1 MFEQKRAYWRSLDNA
16 AKLFSAASSPKD
28 TRVFRFYCE
37 LKEEVKEEILQE
49 ALNQTIQKYPVF
61 LSVMRKGLFWHYL
74 EKSELRPVVREEYKE
89 PCSSLYVRDKKTLL
103 FEVTYYKKRI
113 NFEVFHALT
122 DGTGATEFLRE
133 LVKNYLYLIHEED
146 LEPVELS
153 NQYLTVKDQEDDS
166 FSRYYDPDF
175 PRKKKK
181 KIRAV
186 QIKKGGKGYEELQI
200 NEASMSVKELLGIA
214 REKKVS
220 MSVLLTAAFIC
231 AIHEEMSRMQ
241 EKKPVILMVPVNL
254 RKIFPSDSM
263 LNFFG
268 YIEPGYQFG
277 GGKDSFEDVLEAV
290 KLYFQENLS
299 KEHMAG
305 RMNELIAIEKH
316 KILKW
321 APLELKNRCIRA
333 GAKMAEQEVT
343 AVLSNMSV
351 VKMPEDYAQ
360 YIEKFG
366 VYTST
371 NRTELCICSF
381 QDTLSLGFTS
391 RYDSTNIQRNFYR
404 ILKEL
409 GASVKV
415 AEPDFPEDARP
426 NYEGKKVLQIFTFC
440 CIAAIVI
447 SMMTDIIISP
457 GMHWSVFVAAGC
469 ATMWLTMAV
478 GYVKRFNLL
487 KNAAWQLLIMSGIC
501 VLWDLGTGWRGWSV
515 NIGIPDICLL
525 IQVVMLIISRIRS
538 LSPREYMIYYVMA
551 AVYSMILPLI
561 LLVTGVIHY
570 KTPSVICIGCS
581 FLLLIGLILFKRK
594 EFKEEMHKKIP
605 RWLIL
610 IERKILVALCGA
622 GLILR
627 EILKKILHP

>member
-457 GMHWSVFVAAGC
+457 GVHWSVFVAAGC
-469 ATMWLTMAV
+469 VTMWLTMAV

-525 IQVVMLIISRIRS
+525 IQVVMLIISGIRS

-570 KTPSVICIGCS
+570 RTPSVICIGCS

-594 EFKEEMHKKIP
+594 EFKEEMHKKFH
-605 RWLIL
+605 
-610 IERKILVALCGA
+610 VG
-622 GLILR
+622 
-627 EILKKILHP
+627 

>member
-153 NQYLTVKDQEDDS
+153 NKYLTVKDQEDDS

-457 GMHWSVFVAAGC
+457 GVHWSVFVAAGC
-469 ATMWLTMAV
+469 VTMWLTMAV

-570 KTPSVICIGCS
+570 RTPSVICIGCS

-594 EFKEEMHKKIP
+594 EFKEEMHKKFH
-605 RWLIL
+605 
-610 IERKILVALCGA
+610 VG
-622 GLILR
+622 
-627 EILKKILHP
+627 

>member
-28 TRVFRFYCE
+28 TRVFRFYCV
-37 LKEEVKEEILQE
+37 LKEEVKEDILQE
-49 ALNQTIQKYPVF
+49 ALNRTIQKYPVF

-103 FEVTYYKKRI
+103 FEVTYYKRRI

-133 LVKNYLYLIHEED
+133 LVKNYLYLVHKED
-146 LEPVELS
+146 GLKQVELS
-153 NQYLTVKDQEDDS
+153 DQYLTVKDQEDDS

-181 KIRAV
+181 KRRAV
-186 QIKKGGKGYEELQI
+186 QIKKSGKGYEELQI
-200 NEASMSVKELLGIA
+200 HESTMSVKELLGIS
-214 REKKVS
+214 REKGVS
-220 MSVLLTAAFIC
+220 MSVLLTTAFIC
-231 AIHEEMSRMQ
+231 AIHEEMSRIQ

-277 GGKDSFEDVLEAV
+277 EGKDSFEDVLEAV
-290 KLYFQENLS
+290 KVYFRDNLS
-299 KEHMAG
+299 KEQMAG
-305 RMNELIAIEKH
+305 RMNELIAFEKH

-351 VKMPEDYAQ
+351 VKMPEEYAG
-360 YIEKFG
+360 YIERFG

-371 NRTELCICSF
+371 NRTELCVCSF
-381 QDTLSLGFTS
+381 GDTLSLSFTS

-409 GASVKV
+409 GASVTV
-415 AEPDFPEDARP
+415 PRPEFPKEVKP
-426 NYEGKKVLQIFTFC
+426 NYEGKKVLQIFSFC

-457 GMHWSVFVAAGC
+457 GVHWSVFVAAGC
-469 ATMWLTMAV
+469 VTMWFIMAV
-478 GYVKRFNLL
+478 GYVKRHNLL
-487 KNAAWQLLIMSGIC
+487 KNAAWQLLIMSAIC
-501 VLWDLGTGWRGWSV
+501 VLWDAGTGWRGWSV

-525 IQVVMLIISRIRS
+525 IQVAMFIISRIRS

-551 AVYSMILPLI
+551 SVYSMLLPFV
-561 LLVTGVIHY
+561 LLMTGVARY
-570 KTPSVICIGCS
+570 RTPSVVCIGCS
-581 FLLLIGLILFKRK
+581 FLFLIGLILFKRK
-594 EFKEEMHKKIP
+594 EFKEEMHKKFH
-605 RWLIL
+605 
-610 IERKILVALCGA
+610 VG
-622 GLILR
+622 
-627 EILKKILHP
+627 

>member
-186 QIKKGGKGYEELQI
+186 HIKKGGKGYEELQI

-415 AEPDFPEDARP
+415 EEPDFPEDARP

-457 GMHWSVFVAAGC
+457 GVHWSVFVAAGC
-469 ATMWLTMAV
+469 VTMWLTMAV

-570 KTPSVICIGCS
+570 RTPSVICIGCS

-594 EFKEEMHKKIP
+594 EFKEEMHKKFH
-605 RWLIL
+605 
-610 IERKILVALCGA
+610 VG
-622 GLILR
+622 
-627 EILKKILHP
+627 

>member
-1 MFEQKRAYWRSLDNA
+1 MFQQRRAYWRSLDNA

-28 TRVFRFYCE
+28 TRVFRFYCV
-37 LKEEVKEEILQE
+37 LKEKVDGKVLQE
-49 ALNQTIQKYPVF
+49 ALNQTIEKYPVF

-290 KLYFQENLS
+290 KLYFKENLT

-409 GASVKV
+409 GASVKA

-447 SMMTDIIISP
+447 SMMTDIIISL
-457 GMHWSVFVAAGC
+457 GVHWSVFVAAGC

-570 KTPSVICIGCS
+570 RTPSVICIGCS

-594 EFKEEMHKKIP
+594 EFKEEMHKKFH
-605 RWLIL
+605 
-610 IERKILVALCGA
+610 VG
-622 GLILR
+622 
-627 EILKKILHP
+627 

>member
-321 APLELKNRCIRA
+321 APLELKNSCIRA

-457 GMHWSVFVAAGC
+457 GVHWSVFVAAGC

-594 EFKEEMHKKIP
+594 EFKEEMHKKFH
-605 RWLIL
+605 
-610 IERKILVALCGA
+610 VG
-622 GLILR
+622 
-627 EILKKILHP
+627 

>member
-16 AKLFSAASSPKD
+16 AKLFSAASSLKD

-440 CIAAIVI
+440 CIVAIVI

-457 GMHWSVFVAAGC
+457 GVHWSVFVAAGC

-570 KTPSVICIGCS
+570 RTPSVICIGCS

-594 EFKEEMHKKIP
+594 EFKEEMHKKFH
-605 RWLIL
+605 
-610 IERKILVALCGA
+610 VG
-622 GLILR
+622 
-627 EILKKILHP
+627 

>member
-16 AKLFSAASSPKD
+16 AKLFSAASSPKY

-594 EFKEEMHKKIP
+594 EFKEEMHKKFH
-605 RWLIL
+605 
-610 IERKILVALCGA
+610 VG
-622 GLILR
+622 
-627 EILKKILHP
+627 

>member
-457 GMHWSVFVAAGC
+457 GMHWSVFVASGC

-570 KTPSVICIGCS
+570 RTPSVICIGCS

-594 EFKEEMHKKIP
+594 EFKEEMHKKFH
-605 RWLIL
+605 
-610 IERKILVALCGA
+610 VG
-622 GLILR
+622 
-627 EILKKILHP
+627 

>member
-321 APLELKNRCIRA
+321 APLKNRCIRA

-457 GMHWSVFVAAGC
+457 GVHWSVFVAAGC

-594 EFKEEMHKKIP
+594 EFKEEMHKKFH
-605 RWLIL
+605 
-610 IERKILVALCGA
+610 VG
-622 GLILR
+622 
-627 EILKKILHP
+627 

>member
-28 TRVFRFYCE
+28 IRVFRFYCE

-263 LNFFG
+263 LIFFG

-277 GGKDSFEDVLEAV
+277 EGKDSFEDVLEAV

-457 GMHWSVFVAAGC
+457 GVHWSVFVAAGC
-469 ATMWLTMAV
+469 VTMWLTMAV

-570 KTPSVICIGCS
+570 RTPSVICIGCS

-594 EFKEEMHKKIP
+594 EFKEEMHKKFH
-605 RWLIL
+605 
-610 IERKILVALCGA
+610 VG
-622 GLILR
+622 
-627 EILKKILHP
+627 

>member
-457 GMHWSVFVAAGC
+457 GVHWSVFVAAGC
-469 ATMWLTMAV
+469 VTMWLTMAV

-561 LLVTGVIHY
+561 LLVTGVIHNR
-570 KTPSVICIGCS
+570 TPSVICIGCS

-594 EFKEEMHKKIP
+594 EFKEEMHKKFH
-605 RWLIL
+605 
-610 IERKILVALCGA
+610 VG
-622 GLILR
+622 
-627 EILKKILHP
+627 

>member
-186 QIKKGGKGYEELQI
+186 QINKGGKGYEELQI

-457 GMHWSVFVAAGC
+457 GVHWSVFVAAGC
-469 ATMWLTMAV
+469 VTMWLTMAV

-570 KTPSVICIGCS
+570 RTPSVICIGCS

-594 EFKEEMHKKIP
+594 EFKEEMHKKFH
-605 RWLIL
+605 
-610 IERKILVALCGA
+610 VG
-622 GLILR
+622 
-627 EILKKILHP
+627 

>member
-457 GMHWSVFVAAGC
+457 GVHWSVFVAAGC

-561 LLVTGVIHY
+561 LLVTGVIY
-570 KTPSVICIGCS
+570 YRTPSVICIGCS

-594 EFKEEMHKKIP
+594 EFKEEMHKKFH
-605 RWLIL
+605 
-610 IERKILVALCGA
+610 VG
-622 GLILR
+622 
-627 EILKKILHP
+627 

>member
-415 AEPDFPEDARP
+415 AEPDFTEDARP

-457 GMHWSVFVAAGC
+457 GVHWSVFVAAGC

-594 EFKEEMHKKIP
+594 EFKEEMHKKFH
-605 RWLIL
+605 
-610 IERKILVALCGA
+610 VG
-622 GLILR
+622 
-627 EILKKILHP
+627 

>member
-415 AEPDFPEDARP
+415 AEPDFPENARP

-457 GMHWSVFVAAGC
+457 GVHWSVFVAAGC

-594 EFKEEMHKKIP
+594 EFKEEMHKKFH
-605 RWLIL
+605 
-610 IERKILVALCGA
+610 VG
-622 GLILR
+622 
-627 EILKKILHP
+627 

>member
-103 FEVTYYKKRI
+103 FEVTYYEKRI

-457 GMHWSVFVAAGC
+457 GVHWSVFVAAGC

-570 KTPSVICIGCS
+570 MTPSVICIGCS

-594 EFKEEMHKKIP
+594 EFKEEMHKKFH
-605 RWLIL
+605 
-610 IERKILVALCGA
+610 VG
-622 GLILR
+622 
-627 EILKKILHP
+627 

>member
-351 VKMPEDYAQ
+351 VKMPEDYAD

-371 NRTELCICSF
+371 IRTELCICSF

-457 GMHWSVFVAAGC
+457 GVHWSVFVAAGSVK
-469 ATMWLTMAV
+469 MWLTMAV

-570 KTPSVICIGCS
+570 RTPSVICIGCS

-594 EFKEEMHKKIP
+594 EFKEEMHKKFH
-605 RWLIL
+605 
-610 IERKILVALCGA
+610 VG
-622 GLILR
+622 
-627 EILKKILHP
+627 

>member
-415 AEPDFPEDARP
+415 AEPDFPENARP

-457 GMHWSVFVAAGC
+457 GVHWSVFVAAGC

-570 KTPSVICIGCS
+570 RTPSVICIGCS

-594 EFKEEMHKKIP
+594 EFKEEMHKKFH
-605 RWLIL
+605 
-610 IERKILVALCGA
+610 VG
-622 GLILR
+622 
-627 EILKKILHP
+627 

>member
-1 MFEQKRAYWRSLDNA
+1 VFEQKRAYWRSLDNA

-457 GMHWSVFVAAGC
+457 GVHWSVFVAAGC
-469 ATMWLTMAV
+469 VTMWLTMAV

-570 KTPSVICIGCS
+570 RTPSVICIGCS

-594 EFKEEMHKKIP
+594 EFKEEMHKKFH
-605 RWLIL
+605 
-610 IERKILVALCGA
+610 VG
-622 GLILR
+622 
-627 EILKKILHP
+627 

>member
-103 FEVTYYKKRI
+103 FEVTYYEKRI

-371 NRTELCICSF
+371 NRIGIFVTNNTCTVSVLFKIHYHLALHR
-381 QDTLSLGFTS
+381 DTTA
-391 RYDSTNIQRNFYR
+391 R
-404 ILKEL
+404 I
-409 GASVKV
+409 S
-415 AEPDFPEDARP
+415 
-426 NYEGKKVLQIFTFC
+426 
-440 CIAAIVI
+440 
-447 SMMTDIIISP
+447 
-457 GMHWSVFVAAGC
+457 
-469 ATMWLTMAV
+469 
-478 GYVKRFNLL
+478 
-487 KNAAWQLLIMSGIC
+487 SGIS
-501 VLWDLGTGWRGWSV
+501 TG
-515 NIGIPDICLL
+515 
-525 IQVVMLIISRIRS
+525 
-538 LSPREYMIYYVMA
+538 Y
-551 AVYSMILPLI
+551 
-561 LLVTGVIHY
+561 
-570 KTPSVICIGCS
+570 
-581 FLLLIGLILFKRK
+581 
-594 EFKEEMHKKIP
+594 
-605 RWLIL
+605 
-610 IERKILVALCGA
+610 
-622 GLILR
+622 
-627 EILKKILHP
+627 

>member
-457 GMHWSVFVAAGC
+457 GVHWSVFVAAGC

-538 LSPREYMIYYVMA
+538 LSPREYIIYYVMA

-594 EFKEEMHKKIP
+594 EFKEEMHKKFH
-605 RWLIL
+605 
-610 IERKILVALCGA
+610 VG
-622 GLILR
+622 
-627 EILKKILHP
+627 

>member
-457 GMHWSVFVAAGC
+457 GVHWSVFVAAGC

-515 NIGIPDICLL
+515 NIGIPDICL
-525 IQVVMLIISRIRS
+525 LIISRIRS

-594 EFKEEMHKKIP
+594 EFKEEMHKKFH
-605 RWLIL
+605 
-610 IERKILVALCGA
+610 VG
-622 GLILR
+622 
-627 EILKKILHP
+627 

>member
-37 LKEEVKEEILQE
+37 LNEEVKEEILQE

-103 FEVTYYKKRI
+103 FEVTYYEKRI

-122 DGTGATEFLRE
+122 DGTGASEFQRE
-133 LVKNYLYLIHEED
+133 LVKIYLYLIHEED

-277 GGKDSFEDVLEAV
+277 G
-290 KLYFQENLS
+290 
-299 KEHMAG
+299 
-305 RMNELIAIEKH
+305 
-316 KILKW
+316 
-321 APLELKNRCIRA
+321 
-333 GAKMAEQEVT
+333 
-343 AVLSNMSV
+343 
-351 VKMPEDYAQ
+351 
-360 YIEKFG
+360 
-366 VYTST
+366 
-371 NRTELCICSF
+371 
-381 QDTLSLGFTS
+381 
-391 RYDSTNIQRNFYR
+391 
-404 ILKEL
+404 
-409 GASVKV
+409 
-415 AEPDFPEDARP
+415 
-426 NYEGKKVLQIFTFC
+426 
-440 CIAAIVI
+440 
-447 SMMTDIIISP
+447 
-457 GMHWSVFVAAGC
+457 
-469 ATMWLTMAV
+469 
-478 GYVKRFNLL
+478 
-487 KNAAWQLLIMSGIC
+487 
-501 VLWDLGTGWRGWSV
+501 
-515 NIGIPDICLL
+515 
-525 IQVVMLIISRIRS
+525 
-538 LSPREYMIYYVMA
+538 
-551 AVYSMILPLI
+551 
-561 LLVTGVIHY
+561 
-570 KTPSVICIGCS
+570 
-581 FLLLIGLILFKRK
+581 
-594 EFKEEMHKKIP
+594 
-605 RWLIL
+605 
-610 IERKILVALCGA
+610 
-622 GLILR
+622 
-627 EILKKILHP
+627 

>member
-37 LKEEVKEEILQE
+37 LKEEVKESVLQE
-49 ALNQTIQKYPVF
+49 ALDQTIEKYPVF

-74 EKSELRPVVREEYKE
+74 EKSELRPIVREEYKE

-133 LVKNYLYLIHEED
+133 LVKNYLYLVHKER

-153 NQYLTVKDQEDDS
+153 DQYLTVKDQEDDS

-181 KIRAV
+181 KIKAV
-186 QIKKGGKGYEELQI
+186 QIKKSGKGYEELQV
-200 NEASMSVKELLGIA
+200 NEAAMPVKELLGIA
-214 REKKVS
+214 REKGVS

-277 GGKDSFEDVLEAV
+277 EGKDSFEDVLEAV
-290 KLYFQENLS
+290 KIYFKENLS

-305 RMNELIAIEKH
+305 RMNELIAMEKH

-351 VKMPEDYAQ
+351 VKMPEDYAE
-360 YIEKFG
+360 YIKKFG

-381 QDTLSLGFTS
+381 KDTLSLSFTS

-409 GASVKV
+409 GASVTV
-415 AEPDFPEDARP
+415 AEPDFPKDARP

-457 GMHWSVFVAAGC
+457 GVHWSVFVAAGC
-469 ATMWLTMAV
+469 ATMWLTMVV

-487 KNAAWQLLIMSGIC
+487 KNAAWQLLIMSVIC
-501 VLWDLGTGWRGWSV
+501 VLWDFGTGWRGWSV

-551 AVYSMILPLI
+551 SVYSMILPLV
-561 LLVTGVIHY
+561 LLLAGVVRY
-570 KTPSVICIGCS
+570 RTPSVICIGCS
-581 FLLLIGLILFKRK
+581 FLLMIGLIMFKRK
-594 EFKEEMHKKIP
+594 EFKEEMHKKFH
-605 RWLIL
+605 
-610 IERKILVALCGA
+610 VS
-622 GLILR
+622 
-627 EILKKILHP
+627 

>member
-103 FEVTYYKKRI
+103 FEVTYYKRRI

-214 REKKVS
+214 REKKVC
-220 MSVLLTAAFIC
+220 MSVLLTAACIC

-277 GGKDSFEDVLEAV
+277 EGKDSFEDVLEAV

-457 GMHWSVFVAAGC
+457 GVHWSVFVAAGC
-469 ATMWLTMAV
+469 VTMWLTMAV

-570 KTPSVICIGCS
+570 RTPSVICIGCS

-594 EFKEEMHKKIP
+594 EFKEEMHKKFH
-605 RWLIL
+605 
-610 IERKILVALCGA
+610 VG
-622 GLILR
+622 
-627 EILKKILHP
+627 

>member
-321 APLELKNRCIRA
+321 APPELKNRCIRA

-457 GMHWSVFVAAGC
+457 GVHWSVFVAAGC
-469 ATMWLTMAV
+469 VTMWLTMAV

-570 KTPSVICIGCS
+570 RTPSVICIGCS

-594 EFKEEMHKKIP
+594 EFKEEMHKKFH
-605 RWLIL
+605 
-610 IERKILVALCGA
+610 VG
-622 GLILR
+622 
-627 EILKKILHP
+627 

>member
-103 FEVTYYKKRI
+103 FEVTYYEKRI

-290 KLYFQENLS
+290 KLYFQESLS

-415 AEPDFPEDARP
+415 AEPDFPEDAQP

-457 GMHWSVFVAAGC
+457 GVHWSVFVAAGC

-570 KTPSVICIGCS
+570 RTPSVICIGCS

-594 EFKEEMHKKIP
+594 EFKEEMHKKFH
-605 RWLIL
+605 
-610 IERKILVALCGA
+610 VG
-622 GLILR
+622 
-627 EILKKILHP
+627 

>member
-277 GGKDSFEDVLEAV
+277 GGKDSFENVLEAV

-457 GMHWSVFVAAGC
+457 GVHWSVFVAAGC
-469 ATMWLTMAV
+469 VTMWLTMAV

-570 KTPSVICIGCS
+570 RTPSVICIGCS

-594 EFKEEMHKKIP
+594 EFKEEMHKKFH
-605 RWLIL
+605 
-610 IERKILVALCGA
+610 VG
-622 GLILR
+622 
-627 EILKKILHP
+627 

>member
-1 MFEQKRAYWRSLDNA
+1 VFEQKRAYWRSLDNA

-457 GMHWSVFVAAGC
+457 GVHWSVFVAAGC

-594 EFKEEMHKKIP
+594 EFKEEMHKKFH
-605 RWLIL
+605 
-610 IERKILVALCGA
+610 VG
-622 GLILR
+622 
-627 EILKKILHP
+627 

>member
-457 GMHWSVFVAAGC
+457 GVHWSVFVAAGC
-469 ATMWLTMAV
+469 ATTWLTMAV

-570 KTPSVICIGCS
+570 RTPSVICIGCS

-594 EFKEEMHKKIP
+594 EFKEEMHKKFH
-605 RWLIL
+605 
-610 IERKILVALCGA
+610 VG
-622 GLILR
+622 
-627 EILKKILHP
+627 

>member
-415 AEPDFPEDARP
+415 AEPDFPEDVRP

-440 CIAAIVI
+440 CIVAIVI

-457 GMHWSVFVAAGC
+457 GVHWSVFVAAGC

-570 KTPSVICIGCS
+570 RTPSVICIGCS

-594 EFKEEMHKKIP
+594 EFKEEMHKKFH
-605 RWLIL
+605 
-610 IERKILVALCGA
+610 VG
-622 GLILR
+622 
-627 EILKKILHP
+627 

>member
-113 NFEVFHALT
+113 EVFHALT

-415 AEPDFPEDARP
+415 EEPDFPEDARP

-457 GMHWSVFVAAGC
+457 GVHWSVFVAAGC
-469 ATMWLTMAV
+469 VTMWLTMAV

-570 KTPSVICIGCS
+570 RTPSVICIGCS

-594 EFKEEMHKKIP
+594 EFKEEMHKKFH
-605 RWLIL
+605 
-610 IERKILVALCGA
+610 VG
-622 GLILR
+622 
-627 EILKKILHP
+627 

>member
-146 LEPVELS
+146 LEAVELS
-153 NQYLTVKDQEDDS
+153 DEYLTVKDQEDDS

-181 KIRAV
+181 KIKAV

-277 GGKDSFEDVLEAV
+277 EGKDSFEDVLETV

-381 QDTLSLGFTS
+381 QDTLSLSFTS

-404 ILKEL
+404 ILKEQ

-457 GMHWSVFVAAGC
+457 GVHWSVFVAAGC

-570 KTPSVICIGCS
+570 RTPSVICIGCS

-594 EFKEEMHKKIP
+594 EFKEEMHKKFH
-605 RWLIL
+605 
-610 IERKILVALCGA
+610 VG
-622 GLILR
+622 
-627 EILKKILHP
+627 

>member
-321 APLELKNRCIRA
+321 APLELKTRCIRA

-457 GMHWSVFVAAGC
+457 GVHWSVFVAAGC

-570 KTPSVICIGCS
+570 RTPSVICIGCS

-594 EFKEEMHKKIP
+594 EFKEEMHKKFH
-605 RWLIL
+605 
-610 IERKILVALCGA
+610 VG
-622 GLILR
+622 
-627 EILKKILHP
+627 

>member
-1 MFEQKRAYWRSLDNA
+1 M
-16 AKLFSAASSPKD
+16 
-28 TRVFRFYCE
+28 FRFYCE

-457 GMHWSVFVAAGC
+457 GVHWSVFVAAGC

-570 KTPSVICIGCS
+570 RTPSVICIGCS

-594 EFKEEMHKKIP
+594 EFKEEMHKKFH
-605 RWLIL
+605 
-610 IERKILVALCGA
+610 VG
-622 GLILR
+622 
-627 EILKKILHP
+627 